1 MQGRYS
7 ISSLALLS
15 LCLIISTSTAVSG
28 GYQIPF
34 QGMRLVYYAQTTPA
48 LLQQTGLAGEGWI
61 SLTFHDLSTNSSDM
75 DVNVNATV
83 TENGKS
89 LPESLNT
96 TTQFPTDRDTLLF
109 LRDGGQQNIEIYAG
123 AAGQAIQVIPG
134 FSFQIPRSWDLHD
147 QALAKTALGT
157 FPVYRYHTSIGS
169 GGTVLDFYASYDKST
184 QLLVYG
190 ETYATVGGSSVLVE
204 TLELRETNVQFSS
217 SQSQSSQ
224 CIIATAAYG
233 SELAGP
239 VQFLRNFRDMD
250 VDRTFL
256 GHSFLSAFNAWYY
269 SWAPTV
275 ARFESGNAA
284 LRSAVRMAILPL
296 LGSLYVTSIL
306 FDRLHF
312 APELAVLVSGI
323 VASSMLGA
331 IYLAPITLPVL
342 YCKRKHRIGRSTIAK
357 LVFLGVCLTLL
368 GTLSR
373 GRIDV
378 IENLTCLTVV
388 ESALLSSAI
397 VTYAAQAI
405 DSSVSSRLNRRHG
418 SSPNI
423 S

>member
-1 MQGRYS
+1 MRGRYS
-7 ISSLALLS
+7 ISCLVVLS
-15 LCLIISTSTAVSG
+15 LCLITTTSTVVSG

-34 QGMRLVYYAQTTPA
+34 QGMRLVYYTQTTQA

-61 SLTFHDLSTNSSDM
+61 SLTFHDVSTNSSDM
-75 DVNVNATV
+75 DINVNATV
-83 TENGKS
+83 SENGKS

-96 TTQFPTDRDTLLF
+96 TTQFPTNTDTLLF

-147 QALAKTALGT
+147 QALAKTTLGT
-157 FPVYRYHTSIGS
+157 FSVYRYHTSIGS
-169 GGTVLDFYASYDKST
+169 GGTVLDLYASYDKST

-217 SQSQSSQ
+217 SQPQSSQ

-239 VQFLRNFRDMD
+239 VQFLRNFRDTD

-275 ARFESGNAA
+275 ARFESGNTA
-284 LRSAVRMAILPL
+284 LRSAVRTVILPL
-296 LGSLYVTSIL
+296 LGSLYVSSIL
-306 FDRLHF
+306 FDWLHF
-312 APELAVLVSGI
+312 APELAALVSGI

-331 IYLAPITLPVL
+331 VYLTPITLTVV
-342 YCKRKHRIGRSTIAK
+342 YCRRKHRIGRSTIMK
-357 LVFLGVCLTLL
+357 LMFLGVCLTMV

-373 GRIDV
+373 GRTDV
-378 IENLTCLTVV
+378 IENLTCLVVV
-388 ESALLSSAI
+388 ESALLSPATL
-397 VTYAAQAI
+397 VYAAQAV
-405 DSSVSSRLNRRHG
+405 DSSVSAFLMRRH
-418 SSPNI
+418 S
-423 S
+423 